1 MLVAGVREFRDKAT
15 EMLRSKE
22 PILVMRRGEVTG
34 FYFPFPSQ
42 TLPVELKKELFDRI
56 TQEIGRRLREAG
68 VVEGELLI
76 KQESGWKNGIR
87 RM

>member
-1 MLVAGVREFRDKAT
+1 MFVAGVREFRDRAT

-22 PILVMRRGEVTG
+22 PILVMRRGEVAG

-68 VVEGELLI
+68 VVEGELLDGV
-76 KQESGWKNGIR
+76 KESKKTR
-87 RM
+87 RRR